1 MLASYDHGHAFSLDA
16 TLDMRV
22 KLASFWGDAAFRL
35 AVYESRAP
43 DKAPHRWRENEYLL
57 RVALRH
63 RR

>member
-1 MLASYDHGHAFSLDA
+1 MYFDLPSWKGTAIGARRPHH
-16 TLDMRV
+16 RP
-22 KLASFWGDAAFRL
+22 ASFWGDAAFRL